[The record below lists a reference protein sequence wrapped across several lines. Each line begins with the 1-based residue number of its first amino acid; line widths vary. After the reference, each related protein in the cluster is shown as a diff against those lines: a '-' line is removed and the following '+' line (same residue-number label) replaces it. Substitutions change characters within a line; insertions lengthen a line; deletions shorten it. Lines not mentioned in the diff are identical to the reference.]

1 MRSKQ
6 FYNQKIGEKYFTK
19 KCILIFFLI
28 TLAVYLFMYFVS
40 MPLIAEFSGGLPI
53 LDLKSEGYSYAYAT
67 NLLETLGKE
76 GRSTYLF
83 PQLTLDMFFPL
94 AYVPFLVLLTGL
106 LLKKNRWNGTFYD
119 YSLLIPILTGLADYG
134 ENIGSILLIH
144 SYPNISEGLVYF
156 TSASTVLK
164 SIGLVISL
172 LLVVFYGVWYLLYG
186 KKQASIGK

>member
-1 MRSKQ
+1 
-6 FYNQKIGEKYFTK
+6 
-19 KCILIFFLI
+19 
-28 TLAVYLFMYFVS
+28 

-53 LDLKSEGYSYAYAT
+53 LDLKSEGYSYAYVT